1 MITFASIHLVILY
14 HDLFFVARLAFTFKF
29 NLLVSNTSDGYD
41 NEDSLLINATFVF
54 FTQDNSYRGNIG
66 KYN

>member
-1 MITFASIHLVILY
+1 MILY

-54 FTQDNSYRGNIG
+54 FTHDKSYRGNIG
-66 KYN
+66 